1 MNIITLVQSLK
12 CHSNYPE
19 SCDMCPYNDYGREYC
34 FKRLCSDA
42 AETIKLL
49 TYPKTEG
56 SK

>member
-19 SCDMCPYNDYGREYC
+19 SCDICPYNDCGREYC

-56 SK
+56 RE